1 MDWLARC
8 ARDRGDAPAIV
19 VGERVVSYRD
29 LDRAADAVASIVIG
43 SGLAGKTVA
52 FWGVRDASTAAA
64 LWGIPRAGSAAVPI
78 DPRLPPAEAMQM
90 TRDAGVTGLWAVPE
104 GGIDRLLERRAVV
117 GRTGWGPPNPGARFV
132 VFTSGSEGSPK
143 GVVIDGANI
152 AASVVGSRDR
162 LGNGPDDRWLCVLPL
177 FHVGGLSIF
186 WRQAEA
192 GAPVVLEE
200 TFDPGRVGAHLGEVA
215 WASLVPTML
224 RRVLD
229 AGPGS
234 GARVL
239 LGGGPSDPALI
250 RRALDAGIVALQT
263 YGMTETTSQ
272 VCTVAPADALGD
284 VGTAGTPIAGAEL
297 RITRDGAEV
306 APGVEG
312 RIEVRGPMVSA
323 GYLGG
328 ERRAPDAWMV
338 TGDLGALDDRGR
350 LTVVGRADALIVTGG
365 ENVHPLQVERV
376 LRDCPGVVDAHVFG
390 VPDPEWG
397 RRVVAEVVLESVA
410 VTAVAA
416 WARDRLS
423 PAAVPKEWRVVPR
436 LAGKLE
442 G

>member
-1 MDWLARC
+1 MDWLAL
-8 ARDRGDAPAIV
+8 AAHDRGDSPAIV
-19 VGERVVSYRD
+19 VGERVVSYRE
-29 LDRAADAVASIVIG
+29 LDRAADVVASIVTG
-43 SGLAGKTVA
+43 SGLAGTAVA
-52 FWGVRDASTAAA
+52 FWGVRDAATVAA

-90 TRDAGVTGLWAVPE
+90 TRDAGVTGLWALPE
-104 GGIDRLLERRAVV
+104 GGIDRLLERRPT
-117 GRTGWGPPNPGARFV
+117 GERSGWGPPDREARFV

-143 GVVIDGANI
+143 GVVIDGRNV
-152 AASVVGSRDR
+152 AASVAGSRER
-162 LGNGPDDRWLCVLPL
+162 LSNGSDDRWLCVLPL

-200 TFDPGRVGAHLGEVA
+200 AFEPGRVGTLLGQVA

-224 RRVLD
+224 RRALD
-229 AGPGS
+229 AGARP

-239 LGGGPSDPALI
+239 VGGGPSDPALI
-250 RRALDAGIVALQT
+250 RRSLDAGIVALQT

-272 VCTVAPADALGD
+272 VCTVAPEDALD
-284 VGTAGTPIAGAEL
+284 DLGTAGTPIAGAEV
-297 RITRDGAEV
+297 RITRDGAAV
-306 APGVEG
+306 DRGVEG
-312 RIEVRGPMVSA
+312 RIEVRGPMVSK

-328 ERRAPDAWMV
+328 EQRADDAWMA
-338 TGDLGALDDRGR
+338 TGDLGIVDARGR

-365 ENVHPLQVERV
+365 ENVHPLLVERV

-390 VPDPEWG
+390 VPDAEWG
-397 RRVVAEVVLESVA
+397 RRVVAEVVLEGAA
-410 VTAVAA
+410 VSDATA
-416 WARDRLS
+416 WARAHLA

-442 G
+442 N